1 MAKLPYRHI
10 RVEAIGSG
18 YQVVCGMIIV
28 FSPDSVEAC
37 SIDLKLVYRM
47 YTQYRSSCCKMQHAY
62 RLLLVVS
69 GSLASSIRTG
79 LLMHVW
85 ISSERNI
92 SWLANI
98 QPVGLT
104 TDKSHESVEDLTASW
119 LAGSLGPN
127 RMLEQGW
134 RPAINDCTQFD
145 GART

>member
-1 MAKLPYRHI
+1 MTDGETTEPPHTCGGYRVWLPGSMWNDYCFLARFCRHFSWYTVVHVVKCSTHI
-10 RVEAIGSG
+10 DSYLL
-18 YQVVCGMIIV
+18 YQGVWHPVYELV
-28 FSPDSVEAC
+28 FS
-37 SIDLKLVYRM
+37 Y
-47 YTQYRSSCCKMQHAY
+47 
-62 RLLLVVS
+62 
-69 GSLASSIRTG
+69 IRI
-79 LLMHVW
+79 HVW

-119 LAGSLGPN
+119 LAGSLGAN

-134 RPAINDCTQFD
+134 RPARNDCTQFD